1 MANSAFTLSSS
12 VGTDGKSMRAT
23 KFQAGHGFSAGSVI
37 RYVQQTDGVTGNFAL
52 AQADGGVTAEAVGIV
67 ESVDAAGNE
76 FTVIYGGEINTA
88 NFISVNSTLGVT
100 GSDVWFLDPD
110 VLGGLTNTAPTNS
123 GDIIKPILTLVSGS
137 QDDRGLVTNYIGTHI
152 GGENTVSLDSVHPVG
167 EIIAFAGN
175 TSDVPTGWQLCD
187 GSTLDVTGDYAT
199 YYSRVGTKY
208 GYQAELEIVD
218 RGHSG
223 FGGKTATQTISST
236 AIPSYIMDG
245 SYAPSA
251 GTTGTILVD
260 PDVLI
265 GITGGETVGDNT
277 GYPSGLIYAN
287 STFVTAS
294 HATADGITYT
304 VNSATV
310 KYVKTPDMRSRTF
323 IGATSDFF
331 GTTGGR
337 RSTGMDGFTAG
348 QIGGAEDAVTTES
361 SDSGSGLHVYTA
373 QAAGQA
379 SLRQPFMA
387 AHFIIRTTSTAKAAL
402 VDGLNVSLA
411 DSGLT
416 DHDTTNANDGDI
428 VLRDGTSNTFKELKI
443 FDSYPSDQTNL
454 ENSFQINSENGYI
467 SVGHNGGDFPLHV
480 KNATNAEVR
489 VEDTTNSKRGT
500 FKASDSKVEL
510 GTDSGTDLEIKG
522 AGVIG
527 ITDSLSSTRLHK
539 ATTIIDGAVGIT
551 GDISSRQGNIFASNG
566 QIYSTAKTY
575 TGDST
580 FTPDADES
588 NVFIITKTG
597 SGVLTLNSILNDQ
610 IGAMYTII
618 LDKSSSGNCDLTLNS
633 NYIFANGIK
642 PNLLRGSSQRLVISA
657 ICVAADSFLCTW
669 AEDFS

>member
-1 MANSAFTLSSS
+1 MANSAFTLTSS
-12 VGTDGKSMRAT
+12 VGTDGKSMRAN
-23 KFQAGHGFSAGSVI
+23 KFQASHGFSAGSVI
-37 RYVQQTDGVTGNFAL
+37 RYVQQADGVTGNFAL

-110 VLGGLTNTAPTNS
+110 VLGGLTDTAPTNS

-137 QDDRGLVTNYIGTHI
+137 LDDRGLVTNYIGTHI

-223 FGGKTATQTISST
+223 FGGKTASQEISST
-236 AIPSYIMDG
+236 VIPSYIMDG

-251 GTTGTILVD
+251 GATGTILVD
-260 PDVLI
+260 PDVLT

-277 GYPSGLIYAN
+277 GYPHGLIYAN

-402 VDGLNVSLA
+402 VDGLNVALS

-416 DHDTTNANDGDI
+416 DHETTNVNDGDFT
-428 VLRDGTSNTFKELKI
+428 VYDGTDSKFKELKI
-443 FDSYPSDQTNL
+443 LDSYPDNPT
-454 ENSFQINSENGYI
+454 SFEEQFRINSLNGYI
-467 SVGHNGGDFPLHV
+467 SVGHNGGDYPLHV
-480 KNATNAEVR
+480 KNSSNAEIR
-489 VEDTTNSKRGT
+489 VEDTTNSRHLRMYVDNN
-500 FKASDSKVEL
+500 KADIRPGSGCDLHISGQSATGIIDS
-510 GTDSGTDLEIKG
+510 TT
-522 AGVIG
+522 
-527 ITDSLSSTRLHK
+527 STRLLK
-539 ATTIIDGAVGIT
+539 DDVTMDGDLGVTGGIEARQ
-551 GDISSRQGNIFASNG
+551 GDIVAKAG
-566 QIYSTAKTY
+566 QIYSKVVNY
-575 TGDST
+575 SVSST
-580 FTPDADES
+580 FTPNGGDGNLS
-588 NVFIITKTG
+588 YVTV
-597 SGVLTLNSILNDQ
+597 SGNSCTINTVTNDQ
-610 IGAMYTII
+610 PGAMYTFV
-618 LDKSSSGNCDLTLNS
+618 LNKSGSSNCTLNI
-633 NYIFANGIK
+633 NGNFKFANGIK
-642 PNLLRGSSQRLVISA
+642 PNIIRGNSNVVISA
-657 ICVAADSFLCTW
+657 LCVAANEFLCTW
-669 AEDFS
+669 AEDYS

>member
-1 MANSAFTLSSS
+1 MANSAFTLTSS
-12 VGTDGKSMRAT
+12 VGTDGKSMRST
-23 KFQAGHGFSAGSVI
+23 KFQASHGFSAGSVI
-37 RYVQQTDGVTGNFAL
+37 RYVQQADGVTGNFAL

-76 FTVIYGGEINTA
+76 FTVIYGGEISTA

-110 VLGGLTNTAPTNS
+110 VLGGLTDTAPTNS

-187 GSTLDVTGDYAT
+187 GSTLEVSGDYAD

-208 GYQAELEIVD
+208 GYQIELEIVD

-416 DHDTTNANDGDI
+416 DHETTNVNDGDFT
-428 VLRDGTSNTFKELKI
+428 VYDGTDSKFKELKI
-443 FDSYPSDQTNL
+443 LDSYPDSPTNF
-454 ENSFQINSENGYI
+454 EESFRINSSNGYI
-467 SVGHNGGDFPLHV
+467 SVGHNGGDYPLHV
-480 KNATNAEVR
+480 KNATNAEIR
-489 VEDTTNSKRGT
+489 VEDTTNSKVGT
-500 FKASDSKVEL
+500 LKASDSTVEL
-510 GTDSGTDLEIKG
+510 STDSGTDLEIKG
-522 AGVIG
+522 AGAIG
-527 ITDSLSSTRLHK
+527 ITDSSTSTRLHK
-539 ATTIIDGAVGIT
+539 ATTTVDGDLGVTGGIEART
-551 GDISSRQGNIFASNG
+551 GNVVVKDG
-566 QIYSTAKTY
+566 QIYSEYKNHSIATSFA
-575 TGDST
+575 
-580 FTPDADES
+580 PDANDGNLHYVQIS
-588 NVFIITKTG
+588 G
-597 SGVLTLNSILNDQ
+597 SSCTVNSIANDQ
-610 IGAMYTII
+610 IGAMYTFV
-618 LDKSSSGNCDLTLNS
+618 LNKLGSSNCALTFNA
-633 NYIFANGIK
+633 NYRFANGIK
-642 PNLLRGSSQRLVISA
+642 PNIIRGNSNVVVSVV
-657 ICVAADSFLCTW
+657 CVGDNLFFCTW

>member
-1 MANSAFTLSSS
+1 MANSAFTLTSS
-12 VGTDGKSMRAT
+12 VGTDGKSMRAN
-23 KFQAGHGFSAGSVI
+23 KFQASHGFSAGSVI
-37 RYVQQTDGVTGNFAL
+37 RYVQQADGVTGNFAL

-110 VLGGLTNTAPTNS
+110 VLGGLTDTAPTNS
-123 GDIIKPILTLVSGS
+123 GDIIKPILTLVSGT

-223 FGGKTATQTISST
+223 FGGKTASQEISST
-236 AIPSYIMDG
+236 VIPSYIMDG

-251 GTTGTILVD
+251 GATGTILVD
-260 PDVLI
+260 PDVLT

-277 GYPSGLIYAN
+277 GYPHGLIYAN

-387 AHFIIRTTSTAKAAL
+387 AHFIIRTTNTAKAAL

-416 DHDTTNANDGDI
+416 DHETTNVNDGDFT
-428 VLRDGTSNTFKELKI
+428 VYDGTDSKFKELKI
-443 FDSYPSDQTNL
+443 LDSYPDSPTTF
-454 ENSFQINSENGYI
+454 EESFRINSSNGYI

-480 KNATNAEVR
+480 KNATNAEIR
-489 VEDTTNSKRGT
+489 VEDTTNSKVGT
-500 FKASDSKVEL
+500 LKASDSKVEL
-510 GTDSGTDLEIKG
+510 STDSGTDLEIKG
-522 AGVIG
+522 AGTIG
-527 ITDSLSSTRLHK
+527 ITDSSTSTRLHK
-539 ATTIIDGAVGIT
+539 ATTTLDGDLGAT
-551 GDISSRQGNIFASNG
+551 GSIESRTGNIVAKSG
-566 QIYSTAKTY
+566 QIYSEVTNQTVSSSLDPDGSNGNLQY
-575 TGDST
+575 ITVTGNACTINTIS
-580 FTPDADES
+580 
-588 NVFIITKTG
+588 
-597 SGVLTLNSILNDQ
+597 NDQ
-610 IGAMYTII
+610 AGAMYT
-618 LDKSSSGNCDLTLNS
+618 LVLNKSGSSNCTLTINS
-633 NYIFANGIK
+633 NYKFANGIK
-642 PNLLRGSSQRLVISA
+642 PNIIRGDSNVVISA
-657 ICVAADSFLCTW
+657 LCVSADEFLCTW

>member
-1 MANSAFTLSSS
+1 MANSAFTLTSS

-23 KFQAGHGFSAGSVI
+23 KFQTTHGFSAGSVVRFI
-37 RYVQQTDGVTGNFAL
+37 QQADGVTGHFAL

-76 FTVIYGGEINTA
+76 FTIVYGGEVNTA

-110 VLGGLTNTAPTNS
+110 VLGGLTDTAPTNS

-175 TSDVPTGWQLCD
+175 TSDVPAGWQLCD
-187 GSTLDVTGDYAT
+187 GSTLEVSGDYAD

-208 GYQAELEIVD
+208 GYQIELEIVD

-223 FGGKTATQTISST
+223 FGGKTASQEISST
-236 AIPSYIMDG
+236 VIPSYIMDG

-402 VDGLNVSLA
+402 VDGLNVALSDA
-411 DSGLT
+411 GLT
-416 DHDTTNANDGDI
+416 DHETTNVNDGDFT
-428 VLRDGTSNTFKELKI
+428 VYDGTDSKFKELKI
-443 FDSYPSDQTNL
+443 LDSYPDDPT
-454 ENSFQINSENGYI
+454 SFEEQFRINSSNGYI
-467 SVGHNGGDFPLHV
+467 SVGHNGGDYPLHV
-480 KNATNAEVR
+480 KNAANAEIR
-489 VEDTTNSKRGT
+489 VEDTTNSRHLRMYVDNS
-500 FKASDSKVEL
+500 KADIRPGSGCDLHISGQSATGIIDS
-510 GTDSGTDLEIKG
+510 TT
-522 AGVIG
+522 
-527 ITDSLSSTRLHK
+527 STRLLK
-539 ATTIIDGAVGIT
+539 DDVTMDGDLGVTGGIEARQ
-551 GDISSRQGNIFASNG
+551 GDIVAKAG
-566 QIYSTAKTY
+566 QIYSKVVNY
-575 TGDST
+575 TVSSSFTHNGGDGNLSYVT
-580 FTPDADES
+580 
-588 NVFIITKTG
+588 V
-597 SGVLTLNSILNDQ
+597 SGNSCTINTVTNDQ
-610 IGAMYTII
+610 PGAMYTFV
-618 LDKSSSGNCDLTLNS
+618 LNKSGSSNCTLNINS
-633 NYIFANGIK
+633 NFKFANGIK
-642 PNLLRGSSQRLVISA
+642 PNIIRGNSNVVISA
-657 ICVAADSFLCTW
+657 LCVAANEFLCTW
-669 AEDFS
+669 AEDYS